1 MKTLLANPALL
12 HLEKIAPQDG
22 KITIV
27 LNTIGHSH
35 CPKCGQPS
43 TRIHSQYQRCVA
55 DLPWEGIAVKL
66 ELHTRKFFCSNDNC
80 AQRIFCERLPEV
92 VRPYG
97 RKTIRFNDALT
108 IIGFA
113 LGGRPGERACSQL
126 TLQASART
134 LLRRVRNEVLDEVGS
149 VRVLGVDDFAFRKG
163 QRYGTI
169 LVDLEKQQVIELL
182 PDREAATLESWLNA
196 HPEIECISR
205 DRSLAYAEAS
215 SKGAPQA
222 IQVAD
227 RFHLMKNIAEAFE
240 RVVQKQSPDLR
251 EAARQVSPRYLTEQI
266 LIAEGLAEES
276 ISDAPSVRHPNVE
289 QRVRQNR
296 EQRMARY
303 EAVKKMHNEGYSISA
318 IARHLGMH
326 REIVRNFLR
335 AESYPERAPAYR
347 KPSKV
352 APFDEYLR
360 ERWSEGCFN
369 SKQLYREIKRR
380 GYRGSQVSVR
390 RYVKPWRKNLPPAL
404 HRVQAL
410 PDFSPPSPRQAAWWL
425 LKQED
430 LEPQQKEYVQELLQM
445 NQEINEGLGLVKDF
459 QSLLAGRKVEEFD
472 QWRESVQKSR
482 LAEIRSFADGLL
494 KDEAAVRAAM
504 TYDWSNGQV
513 EGQVN
518 RLKMIKRTMFGRAG
532 FDLLRARVL
541 HAP

>member
-1 MKTLLANPALL
+1 MWATFNPHSQPVPALCCRF
-12 HLEKIAPQDG
+12 AVG
-22 KITIV
+22 
-27 LNTIGHSH
+27 GHR
-35 CPKCGQPS
+35 GQAG
-43 TRIHSQYQRCVA
+43 TA
-55 DLPWEGIAVKL
+55 
-66 ELHTRKFFCSNDNC
+66 TRKFFCSNDDC

-296 EQRMARY
+296 EQRMSRY

-326 REIVRNFLR
+326 RQTVRNFLR
-335 AESYPERAPAYR
+335 AEAYPERVPAYR

-360 ERWSEGCFN
+360 QRWSEGCFN
-369 SKQLYREIKRR
+369 
-380 GYRGSQVSVR
+380 
-390 RYVKPWRKNLPPAL
+390 
-404 HRVQAL
+404 
-410 PDFSPPSPRQAAWWL
+410 
-425 LKQED
+425 
-430 LEPQQKEYVQELLQM
+430 
-445 NQEINEGLGLVKDF
+445 
-459 QSLLAGRKVEEFD
+459 
-472 QWRESVQKSR
+472 
-482 LAEIRSFADGLL
+482 
-494 KDEAAVRAAM
+494 
-504 TYDWSNGQV
+504 
-513 EGQVN
+513 
-518 RLKMIKRTMFGRAG
+518 
-532 FDLLRARVL
+532 
-541 HAP
+541 